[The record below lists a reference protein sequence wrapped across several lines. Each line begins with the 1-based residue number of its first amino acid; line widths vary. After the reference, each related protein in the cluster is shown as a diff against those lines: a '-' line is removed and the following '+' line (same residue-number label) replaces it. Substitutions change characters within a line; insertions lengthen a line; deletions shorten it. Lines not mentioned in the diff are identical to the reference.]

1 MVKATYKWYKCYNHI
16 GCSLIH
22 LPNKSFWLSPRQIPA
37 SRIAATSLRQPVAA
51 CFFNS
56 YVRTM
61 ATIAK
66 RTRSG
71 DGPGVGLKQ
80 AKLSDTMSPSSK
92 SSRASDKK
100 SGLFAGLN
108 FIFIPRRTAST
119 NLVKTKAEIFAKHGA
134 QIINKRQLKSDL
146 SNLTHVIVTDK
157 RSEREVLDDLGVD
170 ELPKGIVV
178 VHDDWPSVCIEQGK
192 LVDTS
197 EYQLVV
203 EDSAKETTKEE
214 PKQEEDNEVES
225 KQKEGK
231 KEEDKEESSK
241 EMEPPSENEVET
253 DVRDAKKPDDEQ
265 FVPELVEAIDAAK
278 YHDEAAA
285 YLSDGEDESGS
296 KVKKSLK
303 GDWWENYLKIRE
315 QGNDFHGND
324 KAIRLFSLMQEH
336 YAAEGDQFRAKAY
349 RQAISTL
356 KKQDKPIRSSSEAVK
371 LPGIGKRLADK
382 IEEIVTTGHLKRLE
396 DAEKDESAKVLSML
410 TKIYGVGRK
419 TAVKWYSEGTN
430 SLEDAAKRP
439 DITDAQR
446 IGIEHYDD
454 FNDPIPRETVD
465 KHYQVVK
472 DAVANIDPKAEVY
485 CMGSFRRGAKYCGDI
500 DIILTKEG
508 AGNNDLQPILSE
520 TLRTLDEKDFVKC
533 TLSGEKDDK
542 SRWYGASAIE
552 EDPTWR
558 RMDILIVPWAEL
570 GAALIYYTG
579 NDIFNRSVRL
589 LAAKKGYR
597 LNQHGIYKDP
607 FANTAYGRRPKES
620 PLDLVEASSERKI
633 FDLLGLPYLKPT
645 DRNVG

>member
-1 MVKATYKWYKCYNHI
+1 
-16 GCSLIH
+16 
-22 LPNKSFWLSPRQIPA
+22 
-37 SRIAATSLRQPVAA
+37 
-51 CFFNS
+51 
-56 YVRTM
+56 M

-71 DGPGVGLKQ
+71 DGTGVGLKQ
-80 AKLSDTMSPSSK
+80 AKISDTMTPSSK
-92 SSRASDKK
+92 SSKTSRASDK
-100 SGLFAGLN
+100 STALFAGLN

-119 NLVKTKAEIFAKHGA
+119 NLVKTKADIFEKHGA

-157 RSEREVLDDLGVD
+157 RSGKEVLDELGVD
-170 ELPKGIVV
+170 QLPKGIAV

-197 EYQLVV
+197 EYQLSD
-203 EDSAKETTKEE
+203 EKSAKETSKETTKETAEETAKEE
-214 PKQEEDNEVES
+214 PKQEEDNEE
-225 KQKEGK
+225 KLK
-231 KEEDKEESSK
+231 KEEPSN
-241 EMEPPSENEVET
+241 EMEPPSENELET
-253 DVRDAKKPDDEQ
+253 DVRDAKKPDNEQ

-285 YLSDGEDESGS
+285 YLSDGEDESDS
-296 KVKKSLK
+296 RTKKSLK
-303 GDWWENYLKIRE
+303 GDWWDNYLKIRE

-324 KAIRLFSLMQEH
+324 KVIRLFSLMQEH
-336 YAAEGDQFRAKAY
+336 YAAEGEQFRAKAY

-356 KKQDKPIRSSSEAVK
+356 KKQDKPIRTSSEAIK

-419 TAVKWYSEGTN
+419 TATKWYAEGTK

-446 IGIEHYDD
+446 IGIEHYND

-508 AGNNDLQPILSE
+508 AGNNDLQPVLSE
-520 TLRTLDEKDFVKC
+520 TLRILDEKGFVKC

-558 RMDILIVPWAEL
+558 RMDILLVPWAEL

-620 PLDLVEASSERKI
+620 PLDLVEANSERKI